1 MEIDWIDQK
10 IAIGKISQ
18 KWRLTLDCNNRYG
31 EKWTDL
37 KYILTVFINRHHG
50 FGLRD
55 ERVDG
60 VGITENE
67 SQASSLKNYG
77 NDIVILGKE

>member
-1 MEIDWIDQK
+1 M
-10 IAIGKISQ
+10 
-18 KWRLTLDCNNRYG
+18 L
-31 EKWTDL
+31 
-37 KYILTVFINRHHG
+37 INRPHG

>member
-1 MEIDWIDQK
+1 M
-10 IAIGKISQ
+10 
-18 KWRLTLDCNNRYG
+18 L
-31 EKWTDL
+31 
-37 KYILTVFINRHHG
+37 INRHHG

-55 ERVDG
+55 EHADG
-60 VGITENE
+60 MGITENE